1 MPRQTLPSLAP
12 DELYPA
18 RGPMLNLVDAALGLK
33 PNGSDGRLGYAAM
46 QIIEAACE
54 SSRTNVPVKVHT

>member
-1 MPRQTLPSLAP
+1 
-12 DELYPA
+12 
-18 RGPMLNLVDAALGLK
+18 MLNLVDASLGLK

-46 QIIEAACE
+46 QIIEAACQ